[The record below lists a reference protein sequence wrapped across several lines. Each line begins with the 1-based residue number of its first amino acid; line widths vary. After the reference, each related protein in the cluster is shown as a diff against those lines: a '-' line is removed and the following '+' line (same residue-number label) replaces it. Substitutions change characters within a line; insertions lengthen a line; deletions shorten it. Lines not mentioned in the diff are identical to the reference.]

1 MEDVILPPPRVS
13 DDSRSTTDSDQV
25 VDNLSDVD
33 TVVIPQFEPMEE
45 ALTLQQQEQ
54 QRVVS
59 PRAQSYS
66 VEEVAE
72 YINLEKLVNSS
83 DYHPQVDLISGKK
96 RSNPKQ
102 NSSARTTFSLDGSGH
117 TKSSWLE
124 ERSRSS
130 SYRGPKTKMQGIMK
144 CRTTT
149 AGTMSLDSSLR
160 SLSGHDSSTDDT
172 TPPPPTSMKQAS
184 ACSFSVVNIR
194 EHERIAGDNPCVSKG
209 VPLSIG
215 WGYVQHQSIE
225 LDYYEK
231 NKGPSRDK
239 VELLVPPEVRLRMLK
254 DEFGVPVDKINAA
267 MKEVSIT
274 KRQRRHT
281 VATEHLEGWTNVL
294 QSANRK
300 FSRLVKATTSAKE
313 QEKLWEKAHKK
324 ALREQLLTHGADSL
338 GKNPESAGVG
348 SINQGPTIVAAEN
361 GKSI

>member
-1 MEDVILPPPRVS
+1 VEDVVLPPRVS

-25 VDNLSDVD
+25 VDNLSDLD
-33 TVVIPQFEPMEE
+33 TVIPHFEPMEE
-45 ALTLQQQEQ
+45 ASTMQQ

-59 PRAQSYS
+59 PRAQAYS

-72 YINLEKLVNSS
+72 YINLDKLVNSS
-83 DYHPQVDLISGKK
+83 EYHPQVDPSGK

-102 NSSARTTFSLDGSGH
+102 NCSATTFSLDGSGH

-124 ERSRSS
+124 ERLRLS
-130 SYRGPKTKMQGIMK
+130 SYRGPKTKMQSIMK
-144 CRTTT
+144 CRTS
-149 AGTMSLDSSLR
+149 GTMSPLDSSL
-160 SLSGHDSSTDDT
+160 SEMKDDDT
-172 TPPPPTSMKQAS
+172 PPTIKQ

-231 NKGPSRDK
+231 NKGRTRDK
-239 VELLVPPEVRLRMLK
+239 VELLVPPAVRLRMLK
-254 DEFGVPVDKINAA
+254 DEFGVSTDKINAA
-267 MKEVSIT
+267 IKEVSIT

-313 QEKLWEKAHKK
+313 QEKLWEMAHKK
-324 ALREQLLTHGADSL
+324 AMKEQLLTHGADSL
-338 GKNPESAGVG
+338 GKNPERAGVG
-348 SINQGPTIVAAEN
+348 SINKGPTIVAAEN
-361 GKSI
+361 GRSI

>member
-1 MEDVILPPPRVS
+1 VEDVVLPPPRVS

-25 VDNLSDVD
+25 VDNLSDLD
-33 TVVIPQFEPMEE
+33 IVIPHFEPMEE
-45 ALTLQQQEQ
+45 ALTLQQQQQQQ

-72 YINLEKLVNSS
+72 YINLDKLMKSS
-83 DYHPQVDLISGKK
+83 DYHPQVDRVSGK

-102 NSSARTTFSLDGSGH
+102 NSASATPTFSLLDGSGH

-144 CRTTT
+144 CRTT
-149 AGTMSLDSSLR
+149 AGTMSLDSSLQ
-160 SLSGHDSSTDDT
+160 SLSGHGTDDT
-172 TPPPPTSMKQAS
+172 PPSTKQA

-239 VELLVPPEVRLRMLK
+239 VELLVPPEIRLRMLK
-254 DEFGVPVDKINAA
+254 DEFGVSTDKINAA
-267 MKEVSIT
+267 VKEVSIT

-294 QSANRK
+294 QSAYRK

-324 ALREQLLTHGADSL
+324 AMREQLLTHGADSL
-338 GKNPESAGVG
+338 GKNPEKAGVG